1 MKNLQVSRSIAVF
14 LAIVVVAAMPSGCA
28 PTLPAPNTTIIEA
41 PANLSYESFCQVTHS
56 MRQFSV
62 KAREPL
68 TGAIECQPSEATIV
82 IFNSNA
88 VRVRTI
94 RLAKGGVIVDE
105 LSFLSGD
112 NTPTIEILE
121 ELSQSLQAS
130 ELSGSRRHVRL
141 VSSTP

>member
-1 MKNLQVSRSIAVF
+1 MVSRRAAVLLATLIAS
-14 LAIVVVAAMPSGCA
+14 ACT

-41 PANLSYESFCQVTHS
+41 PPHLSYESFCQVTHGL
-56 MRQFSV
+56 RQFSV
-62 KAREPL
+62 RAHEPL
-68 TGAIECQPSEATIV
+68 TGAIECQPGEATIV

-130 ELSGSRRHVRL
+130 ETSGSRKRVHL
-141 VSSTP
+141 VTSTP

>member
-1 MKNLQVSRSIAVF
+1 MKGIAVSRSISIL
-14 LAIVVVAAMPSGCA
+14 LASLVASSCT

-41 PANLSYESFCQVTHS
+41 PPALSYESFCQVTHGL
-56 MRQFSV
+56 RQFTVQS
-62 KAREPL
+62 RQLL
-68 TGAIECQPSEATIV
+68 TGAIECQPGEATIV

-112 NTPTIEILE
+112 NTPTLE
-121 ELSQSLQAS
+121 LLQELSHSLQAS
-130 ELSGSRRHVRL
+130 ELTGTRKRVQL
-141 VSSTP
+141 ISSTP